1 MKVIKL
7 FCLVLFLGI
16 SSVAH
21 AAIDVNFIKSKS
33 KYETAT
39 ENPWVPI
46 VYMFDRYEADATL
59 EFAAQGFV
67 LPDTGKLV
75 QMKKSAE
82 ILLIMPRI
90 DELQKYLPQ
99 LAATTQ
105 HLYLFIMDDDK
116 APEPYGDRSW
126 AKFKASGLENKLPK
140 NVKVFRL
147 KNESVT
153 PQDGKNGFEYP
164 TDILHSAVFKHQINP
179 IFTSLTTVWN
189 NYPPLA
195 K

>member
-21 AAIDVNFIKSKS
+21 AAIDVNFIKSMS
-33 KYETAT
+33 KYKTAT

-46 VYMFDRYEADATL
+46 VDVSDRYEADAIL
-59 EFAAQGFV
+59 EFAAEGFV

-75 QMKKSAE
+75 HLRKSAE

-90 DELQKYLPQ
+90 DKLQKYLPQ

-126 AKFKASGLENKLPK
+126 AKFKASGLENNLPK

-147 KNESVT
+147 RNESVT

-164 TDILHSAVFKHQINP
+164 TDILHSAVFQHQIQP
-179 IFTSLTTVWN
+179 IFTSITTVWN
-189 NYPPLA
+189 NYPPIA